1 MRSAE
6 STEQR
11 NQRVF
16 GTDRP
21 VALVTGSFAPRVGN
35 VIAQHLCQQDF
46 QVIAHRHRVRPTDA
60 PSEIGFNPAL
70 IVAGAV
76 EDEATVADWKEQIIQ
91 HFGRVDLLVNSA
103 AVWKPLELE
112 KTTAEDFES
121 QFRVNTLGIG
131 LTCKHFGLAMASQ
144 PAGGAI
150 VNIGD
155 WAVERPYRGFAA
167 YFASKGTIATLT
179 QSMAVEL
186 ATRNPKVRVN
196 AILPGPVMLADEIDD
211 QRRERIVRECL
222 LQREGTPHDVAE
234 AALFLATNQFVTG
247 VCLPVD
253 GGRTIYAGPSADPI
267 AHPDAEDA

>member
-16 GTDRP
+16 GTDCP
-21 VALVTGSFAPRVGN
+21 VALVTGSVAPRVGN
-35 VIAQHLCQQDF
+35 VIAQHLCNQNF
-46 QVIAHRHRVRPTDA
+46 RVVVHRHRVRADDA
-60 PSEIGFNPAL
+60 LSNIGFEPAL

-76 EDEATVADWKEQIIQ
+76 EDEATVASWKAEVLET
-91 HFGRVDLLVNSA
+91 FGRVDLLVNSA
-103 AVWKPLELE
+103 AVWKPIELE
-112 KTTAEDFES
+112 QTSAEDFES
-121 QFRVNTLGIG
+121 QFSVNALGTA
-131 LTCKHFGLAMASQ
+131 LTCKHFGLEMARQ
-144 PAGGAI
+144 PNGGAI
-150 VNIGD
+150 INIGD

-167 YFASKGTIATLT
+167 YFASKGTIETLT

-186 ATRNPKVRVN
+186 ATRNSNVRVN
-196 AILPGPVMLADEIDD
+196 AIFPGPVMLADEIDD
-211 QRRERIVRECL
+211 ARRQKIVRECL
-222 LQREGTPHDVAE
+222 LQREGTAHDVAE

-267 AHPDAEDA
+267 AHPDVSG